1 MPERDAS
8 GWLERCVHVLDVVT
22 STLIGALVA
31 VLAGLVLAQVFF
43 RFALNDSLLWSD
55 ELSQYCNVWI
65 TFLGAALVTYGWGH
79 TNVPLLVDRLPESLR
94 PYVMIPV
101 KLIPAAFA
109 VFLLVQGGEFVAGPF
124 HLNSPSLGFSTRWIK
139 LCIPLGGCADADL
152 HGARDPRDVVEFR
165 PRQLQALRKPGTA
178 VDRLTS
184 EHADEPWKPSVPIC
198 CCRSSRSC

>member
-1 MPERDAS
+1 VPEAQPA
-8 GWLERCVHVLDVVT
+8 GLFERIVRVLDAAT
-22 STLIGALVA
+22 GTLIGALVA

-79 TNVPLLVDRLPESLR
+79 TNVPLLVDRIPESVR

-124 HLNSPSLGFSTRWIK
+124 HLNSPSLGFSTRWVK
-139 LCIPLGGCADADL
+139 LCIPIS
-152 HGARDPRDVVEFR
+152 GALMLLFTVHSILRDIAEFR
-165 PRQLQALRKPGTA
+165 RGNFRHFDNQGQLSI
-178 VDRLTS
+178 D
-184 EHADEPWKPSVPIC
+184 
-198 CCRSSRSC
+198 